1 MGLKLRVNW
10 FDKTTDDFIGKE
22 YSNDFGDDDK
32 IIEALGLPLDDTMNN
47 GFFDVIPDWVPV
59 LQSHIE
65 HKFDLKKFDYQVAF
79 DYRDEW

>member
-22 YSNDFGDDDK
+22 YSNDFGYDDK
-32 IIEALGLPLDDTMNN
+32 IIEAFGLPLDDTMNN

-59 LQSHIE
+59 LQLHLT
-65 HKFDLKKFDYQVAF
+65 HKIDLKKFNYQVAF

>member
-10 FDKTTDDFIGKE
+10 FNKTTDDFIGKE

-47 GFFDVIPDWVPV
+47 GFFDVTPDWLPI
-59 LQSHIE
+59 LQPHIA
-65 HKFDLKKFDYQVAF
+65 HKIDLKKFDYQVAF
-79 DYRDEW
+79 DYRDAW